1 MTICLNAQDFVRNDN
16 VCLRGW
22 QLVVMFSHYRGK
34 LHRQQRRCNTIVT
47 ETGDRD
53 ERKEDTDETMMMNM
67 TTVPGTGETMIVM
80 EVVLDIPKM
89 MMETEVV
96 HEKNILTDDQARS
109 VTSDVKLTIRKMIG
123 RI

>member
-1 MTICLNAQDFVRNDN
+1 MT
-16 VCLRGW
+16 G
-22 QLVVMFSHYRGK
+22 
-34 LHRQQRRCNTIVT
+34 
-47 ETGDRD
+47 TGDID

-67 TTVPGTGETMIVM
+67 TTVPGTGEMMIVM
-80 EVVLDIPKM
+80 EVVFDIRKM

>member
-1 MTICLNAQDFVRNDN
+1 MT
-16 VCLRGW
+16 G
-22 QLVVMFSHYRGK
+22 
-34 LHRQQRRCNTIVT
+34 
-47 ETGDRD
+47 TGDID

-80 EVVLDIPKM
+80 EVVLDIRKM

>member
-1 MTICLNAQDFVRNDN
+1 MT
-16 VCLRGW
+16 G
-22 QLVVMFSHYRGK
+22 
-34 LHRQQRRCNTIVT
+34 
-47 ETGDRD
+47 TGDID

-80 EVVLDIPKM
+80 EVVFDIRKM

>member
-1 MTICLNAQDFVRNDN
+1 MT
-16 VCLRGW
+16 G
-22 QLVVMFSHYRGK
+22 
-34 LHRQQRRCNTIVT
+34 
-47 ETGDRD
+47 TGDID

-80 EVVLDIPKM
+80 EVVFDIPKM

>member
-1 MTICLNAQDFVRNDN
+1 MT
-16 VCLRGW
+16 
-22 QLVVMFSHYRGK
+22 
-34 LHRQQRRCNTIVT
+34 TIVT
-47 ETGDRD
+47 GTGDID

-67 TTVPGTGETMIVM
+67 TTVPGTGEMMIVM
-80 EVVLDIPKM
+80 EVVFDIRKM

>member
-1 MTICLNAQDFVRNDN
+1 
-16 VCLRGW
+16 
-22 QLVVMFSHYRGK
+22 
-34 LHRQQRRCNTIVT
+34 
-47 ETGDRD
+47 
-53 ERKEDTDETMMMNM
+53 MMNM

-80 EVVLDIPKM
+80 EVVLDIRKM

>member
-1 MTICLNAQDFVRNDN
+1 MT
-16 VCLRGW
+16 G
-22 QLVVMFSHYRGK
+22 
-34 LHRQQRRCNTIVT
+34 
-47 ETGDRD
+47 TGDID

-67 TTVPGTGETMIVM
+67 TTVPGTGEMIIVM
-80 EVVLDIPKM
+80 EVVFDIRKM

>member
-1 MTICLNAQDFVRNDN
+1 MT
-16 VCLRGW
+16 G
-22 QLVVMFSHYRGK
+22 
-34 LHRQQRRCNTIVT
+34 
-47 ETGDRD
+47 TGDID

-67 TTVPGTGETMIVM
+67 TTVPGIGETMIVM
-80 EVVLDIPKM
+80 EVVLDIRKM

>member
-1 MTICLNAQDFVRNDN
+1 MT
-16 VCLRGW
+16 G
-22 QLVVMFSHYRGK
+22 
-34 LHRQQRRCNTIVT
+34 
-47 ETGDRD
+47 TGDID
-53 ERKEDTDETMMMNM
+53 ERKEDTEETMMTEM
-67 TTVPGTGETMIVM
+67 TPVHDTGETTIVM
-80 EVVLDIPKM
+80 EVVHDTRKM

>member
-1 MTICLNAQDFVRNDN
+1 MT
-16 VCLRGW
+16 
-22 QLVVMFSHYRGK
+22 
-34 LHRQQRRCNTIVT
+34 TIVT
-47 ETGDRD
+47 GTGDID

-80 EVVLDIPKM
+80 EVVFDIRKM